1 MTPTKFSTIS
11 NLELMDKLAELTAKR
26 ENGRYYFMDPEEV
39 ADTLQEVRNR
49 IERLE
54 HILNNPWIP
63 VEQQLPPMVED
74 WDFDLASKPVIV
86 LLENGEL
93 SKDIYWKNKKIGKG
107 GWSFSSIKVTHWM
120 PFIDPQ
126 EGGEK

>member
-11 NLELMDKLAELTAKR
+11 NKELMDKLAELTAKR

-39 ADTLQEVRNR
+39 ADTLLEVRNR
-49 IERLE
+49 FESLE
-54 HILNNPWIP
+54 YILNNPWIP

-93 SKDIYWKNKKIGKG
+93 EKDIYWKNKKIGKG
-107 GWSFSSIKVTHWM
+107 GWSFSRIKVTHWM

-126 EGGEK
+126 KGGEK